1 MSLVAR
7 QHDGEIKL
15 TWTYTPSFW
24 LEFEPLIIEQYSPD
38 GVVVAQFDF
47 NLPMVPDCFLTTA
60 MVDYYGKS
68 DNGPELMAMRTLR
81 SHSGHKYPDVLDEY
95 HRVSLQIIQG
105 IEQSGQQEYYYGMI
119 KNVVENIVAWVAN
132 EEWQQAEHAYLNLY
146 NWLKNEFQ
154 ISKTIGV
161 IKEYAHTADTL
172 RKLLKSYEYQA
183 DILRQVV
190 ATINPNQDYDIIH
203 TLTFS
208 EASGDCP
215 IRLYRGSL
223 SATSGTVYY
232 RAGTSGDWTTLS
244 VSGTSTTFPVTDTT
258 MQVAHNWNKSGNN
271 YMTPS
276 FRDATNITSITI
288 SQKAPLTGTMGDR
301 FMYAYAYGCSKL
313 TSLAVP
319 DTSGLESVGNNFMYS
334 YARGCSSL
342 TSLAVPDT
350 SGLTSVGNN
359 FMYYYAGDCSS
370 LTSLAVPD
378 TSSLESV
385 GYSFMA
391 YYANSCSSLTSL
403 AVPDTSSLES
413 VGDLFMSSY
422 AYGCSSL
429 TELVLPAVGWF
440 ENHNVSWNVPSG
452 RLGSL
457 KGRVLHSDDLNSWK
471 ALTAEG
477 KTLYTNYIRDPELVY
492 YMADTWRIERRS
504 KTSGTWGSWAAIETE
519 VEIDAVDGEYTY
531 EDDDNLTHGTT
542 YQYRVKHVG
551 DDSDWLESNEIIY
564 SYGAGTGET
573 LYVGSRADGSESV
586 NAVVADMVFHDRPE
600 DIDPVGYLAGVP
612 GGGE

>member
-385 GYSFMA
+385 G
-391 YYANSCSSLTSL
+391 
-403 AVPDTSSLES
+403 
-413 VGDLFMSSY
+413 DLFMSSY